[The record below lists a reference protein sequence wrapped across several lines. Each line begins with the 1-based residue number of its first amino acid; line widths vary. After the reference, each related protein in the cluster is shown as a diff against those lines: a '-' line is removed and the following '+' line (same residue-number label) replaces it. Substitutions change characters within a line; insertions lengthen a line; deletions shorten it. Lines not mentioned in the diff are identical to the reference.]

1 MLFLFFFF
9 KAGLWIS
16 IITGYTN
23 VFECLQKILIE
34 GKLEVKG
41 PSQLKNSLLL
51 RCNLFC
57 CWYVFLL
64 ISGTWRASE
73 LTSIRSERPVYVLL
87 HCAYSYAIAQHSD
100 QLPGQVRSLWG
111 AALAVPALTPLGNT
125 QALRGV
131 RNRVLFLTSLKRRSA
146 AGHTVTTNCRKI
158 VCALSRKEHKHVFI
172 TFHI

>member
-1 MLFLFFFF
+1 MCCCFFL
-9 KAGLWIS
+9 KAGLWKS

-64 ISGTWRASE
+64 ISGTWRALE

-100 QLPGQVRSLWG
+100 QLPGQVRSLCASFDTTG
-111 AALAVPALTPLGNT
+111 KHSGVKGCQKPGLISHQFEKKKCSRSHCDYKRSKNCLCPLT
-125 QALRGV
+125 
-131 RNRVLFLTSLKRRSA
+131 
-146 AGHTVTTNCRKI
+146 
-158 VCALSRKEHKHVFI
+158 
-172 TFHI
+172 